1 MTANLIIMENRK
13 KLLVPSDELKFKKEE
28 QYIMRKKN
36 MWALLIMSMAV
47 LATACGKE
55 EISTVSQTQ
64 TSEEV
69 STTELQTQT
78 SEEITSEVSIS
89 DGYESFIP
97 NSFIEEKIQ
106 KNEFDSYE
114 EVISYLEAG
123 QAYTYVDVL
132 GSDEPVLLVTEGTY
146 DNQDGKN
153 DAVSISAYVYVQN
166 ENGVSCSSMIA
177 SDGTAYPIAVKDGLL
192 YTAGGHM
199 VEADCISQ
207 ETHALMV
214 KAYVY
219 EDFDDNGTAHY
230 TGFVR
235 SSNQVYEDGKEIDD
249 ADEDHQYQALWDEYT
264 SAEIVNFTVVQ

>member
-1 MTANLIIMENRK
+1 MTVNLIIMENRK
-13 KLLVPSDELKFKKEE
+13 KLLVPSDEIKFKKGE

-78 SEEITSEVSIS
+78 SEEITSEVSIP

-97 NSFIEEKIQ
+97 NGFIEEKIQ

-153 DAVSISAYVYVQN
+153 DAVSILAYVYVQN

-177 SDGTAYPIAVKDGLL
+177 SEGTAYPIALKDGLL

-199 VEADCISQ
+199 IEADCISQ

-249 ADEDHQYQALWDEYT
+249 SDEDHQYQALWDEYT